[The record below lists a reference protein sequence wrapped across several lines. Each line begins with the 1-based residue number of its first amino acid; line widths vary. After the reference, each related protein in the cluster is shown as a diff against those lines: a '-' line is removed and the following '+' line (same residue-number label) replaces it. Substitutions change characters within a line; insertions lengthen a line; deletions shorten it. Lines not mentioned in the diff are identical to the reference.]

1 MPVSQESMKEKLVQA
16 FPGAIKTEVFDIS
29 GGCGQSYEVRTRTK
43 VRDIRVI
50 VSLTLQNGPSQVL
63 IVSDEFSG
71 KNLLTKHRLVNER
84 LKEEIAE
91 LHAFT
96 QKTYTP
102 EQFAKLNIT
111 QP

>member
-29 GGCGQSYEVRTRTK
+29 GGCGQSYEVRTRSK
-43 VRDIRVI
+43 GRDIGMI
-50 VSLTLQNGPSQVL
+50 LTLPDAPCQVL

-111 QP
+111 QT